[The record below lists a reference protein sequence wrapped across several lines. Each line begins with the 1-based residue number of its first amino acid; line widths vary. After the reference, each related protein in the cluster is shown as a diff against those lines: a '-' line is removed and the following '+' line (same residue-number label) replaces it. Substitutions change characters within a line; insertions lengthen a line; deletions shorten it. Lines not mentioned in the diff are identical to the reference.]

1 MADITQ
7 ILVAIV
13 DDHAL
18 VRKGI
23 AELINQFGG
32 MEVVIEAD
40 SGYQLI
46 EKLEKQ
52 SSKPDVCL
60 MDVCMKG
67 MNGFDTLI
75 AVKKRW
81 PDIKVL
87 AFSYT
92 EEEFYILKMIT
103 NGAKGYISK
112 SCSAAEL
119 KEALQIV
126 YDDGVYFSEGI
137 KGKYKAAVNTY
148 TTSTSQLTPAEILIL
163 ENCCNDL
170 TYEEIGKK
178 LGLTTRSV
186 EGHRD
191 SIFRKL
197 KINSRQSLALFA
209 VKLGIVPLETATS
222 DNRNFIEKN
231 KKA

>member
-1 MADITQ
+1 MANITP

-13 DDHAL
+13 DDHSM
-18 VRKGI
+18 VRKGLI
-23 AELINQFGG
+23 ELINQFGG
-32 MEVVIEAD
+32 MEVVIEAA
-40 SGYQLI
+40 SGNQLI

-52 SSKPDVCL
+52 TPKPDVCL

-67 MNGFDTLI
+67 MNGFDTLL
-75 AVKKRW
+75 ALKKKW

-87 AFSYT
+87 AISHAD
-92 EEEFYILKMIT
+92 EEVYIMKMIR
-103 NGAKGYISK
+103 NGANGYISK
-112 SCSAAEL
+112 ACSATDL
-119 KEALQIV
+119 KEAINLV
-126 YDDGVYFSEGI
+126 SDDGVYFSEGI
-137 KGKYKAAVNTY
+137 KGKYKSAVNNY
-148 TTSTSQLTPAEILIL
+148 TSSTSQLTPAEILIL

-191 SIFRKL
+191 SIFKKL